1 MCCVQ
6 DKSCQREL
14 SSSRLWSC
22 NSKICTAPCWLVI
35 YHSDWPNWWHI
46 VKSLGFSPALPGDT
60 PPFSTHALNKRS
72 GIDRG
77 LGVLINLT
85 SIYKA
90 IGWITRD
97 ASLHKLTN
105 RPPDQKKVHTARQV
119 QSRPGE
125 EAERRGAKRVPR
137 LPSRGFLWK
146 RHDPRTCLCKQL
158 LAKRCTNSR
167 YLTLPFIFVCCFTLK
182 IRIPGV

>member
-1 MCCVQ
+1 MLRKIKLSTSVKWNRLKMLCVQ
-6 DKSCQREL
+6 DKSCQRAL
-14 SSSRLWSC
+14 SSYRLWRC
-22 NSKICTAPCWLVI
+22 NSKIWMEPCWLVI

-105 RPPDQKKVHTARQV
+105 RPPTRRKSTLRGRCRAGQGGGWAQRRQTCSSTA
-119 QSRPGE
+119 
-125 EAERRGAKRVPR
+125 
-137 LPSRGFLWK
+137 
-146 RHDPRTCLCKQL
+146 
-158 LAKRCTNSR
+158 
-167 YLTLPFIFVCCFTLK
+167 I
-182 IRIPGV
+182 